1 MRYPLAWFPLQG
13 CLKKAEAAC
22 VRIAHTLH
30 RGIGGFIRA
39 TACYSLNNVSLNN
52 LSRDSYN
59 ISISDES

>member
-1 MRYPLAWFPLQG
+1 MRYPLPWSPLQG
-13 CLKKAEAAC
+13 CLKSRSC
-22 VRIAHTLH
+22 VRIAHTLR
-30 RGIGGFIRA
+30 RGNGGFIRA